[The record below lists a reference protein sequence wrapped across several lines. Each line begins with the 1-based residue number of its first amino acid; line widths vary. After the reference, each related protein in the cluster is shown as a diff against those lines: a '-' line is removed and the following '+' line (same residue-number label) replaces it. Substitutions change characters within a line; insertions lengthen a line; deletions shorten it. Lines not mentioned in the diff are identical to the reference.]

1 MKNNLKILRREKK
14 LSQQELGQRLD
25 VSRQTINALEKGK
38 FDPSL
43 PLTIKIVRFFKKD
56 LESIAIDN
64 LTKPSDFIKLRA
76 ETDSSALKKKFSN
89 RQINIIFR

>member
-43 PLTIKIVRFFKKD
+43 VLAMKLRRYFQ
-56 LESIAIDN
+56 
-64 LTKPSDFIKLRA
+64 DFID
-76 ETDSSALKKKFSN
+76 E
-89 RQINIIFR
+89 IFIYKD